1 MSITSA
7 MFTGVSGLLANAD
20 AINVIG
26 NNLANANTTG
36 FKSSRTLFSDMLYSN
51 IGNNSEVG
59 RGTQIQK
66 VSTLY
71 TQGSFETTSNVTDLA
86 IQGDGLFAVTDGT
99 TTYYTRAG
107 AFSMDANGQYLVNS
121 DGMRLV
127 GAGGAALDFSG
138 CTDFSKITQIDTDG
152 TVTWAN
158 SSGTTATLATKI
170 GMATCANPGGLKQ
183 VGDTLYSA
191 SSESG
196 AVTVAAATANNEITS
211 DSLEQS
217 NVDMASEF
225 VKMIITQR
233 AYSANSK
240 TITTADEMTQEVLN
254 LKR

>member
-1 MSITSA
+1 MSVTSA

-26 NNLANANTTG
+26 NNLANTNTTG
-36 FKSSRTLFSDMLYSN
+36 FKTSRTLFSDMLYSN
-51 IGNNSEVG
+51 IGNNSQVG

-66 VSTLY
+66 VGMLY
-71 TQGSFETTSNVTDLA
+71 SQGSFETTTSVTDLA

-107 AFSMDANGQYLVNS
+107 AFHMDANNQYLVNS
-121 DGMRLV
+121 DGLRLV
-127 GAGGAALDFSG
+127 GSDGSALDFSG
-138 CTDFSKITQIDTDG
+138 LTNFSKISQIDKDG
-152 TVTWAN
+152 TVTWVDTA
-158 SSGTTATLATKI
+158 GTTNTLTTTI
-170 GMATCANPGGLKQ
+170 GIATCPNPGGLEQ
-183 VGDTLYSA
+183 LGNTLYRA
-191 SSESG
+191 TTESG
-196 AVTVAAATANNEITS
+196 AVTVAAATTNNEINS
-211 DSLEQS
+211 NSLEQS